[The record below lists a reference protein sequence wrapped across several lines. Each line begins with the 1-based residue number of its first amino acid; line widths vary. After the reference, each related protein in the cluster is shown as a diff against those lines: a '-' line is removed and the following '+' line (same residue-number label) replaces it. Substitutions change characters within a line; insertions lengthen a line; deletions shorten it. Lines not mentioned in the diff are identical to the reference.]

1 MTESQKVNKKILD
14 KIVEEVKLI
23 FDGISARDEKII
35 RENFI
40 IKKESWK
47 QLGQGMKNIINMVT
61 PINFSKLNQEL
72 AKALQNDLTP
82 KEEEI

>member
-1 MTESQKVNKKILD
+1 MTESNKVLNKILD
-14 KIVEEVKLI
+14 NIIEDVKNI
-23 FDGISARDEKII
+23 FPHLSTYEEKII